1 MKILKTLSYH
11 TGSTVRR
18 ARAALGFPVNQA
30 LIRFCGIQRSGN
42 HALINWIVA
51 QEERPTCFVNG
62 AFPGISPWE
71 KSWGISY
78 PHFPYWPLDR
88 DASGALVQKGL
99 VVYSYENRSLTE
111 IEADK
116 SRLSNH
122 IGRSLEDRAVVI
134 LRDPY
139 NTFASWLKRDTPVT
153 QNIVSLWKSY
163 AQEFLGRTQTLSQ
176 PKVFINFNAWF
187 SDADYRQNLASQL
200 GLTFT
205 DKGVSHVSHHGGG
218 SSFDGQDLRG
228 QARRMG
234 VLTRFQAYRDH
245 PDFQTLFNSD
255 PDLKLLSDEI
265 FGPVTNA
272 IAGVD
277 EL

>member
-1 MKILKTLSYH
+1 MKILKTLSYR

-18 ARAALGFPVNQA
+18 ARVVLGFPINQA
-30 LIRFCGIQRSGN
+30 SIRFCGIQRSGN
-42 HALINWIVA
+42 HALINWIIA

-99 VVYSYENRSLTE
+99 VVYSYENRSLLQVET
-111 IEADK
+111 DK
-116 SRLSNH
+116 PHVSKY

-153 QNIVSLWKSY
+153 PDIVSLWKAY
-163 AQEFLGRTQTLSQ
+163 AQEFLGRTQVLSQ
-176 PKVFINFNAWF
+176 PKMFINFNAWF
-187 SDADYRQNLASQL
+187 ANASYRQQLACQL

-205 DKGVSHVSHHGGG
+205 DKGIGDVSHHGGG

-228 QARRMG
+228 QAKRMG
-234 VLTRFQAYRDH
+234 VLTRFHAYRDN
-245 PDFQTLFNSD
+245 PAFQAIFASD
-255 PDLKLLSDEI
+255 PDLQQLSDEI
-265 FGPVTNA
+265 FGPLTDA
-272 IAGVD
+272 IA
-277 EL
+277 